1 MCRVRTCPTTEP
13 LVGAFRGCTPV
24 SALQPNVQAKV
35 GVRQDPPQ
43 QKLRAEI
50 PYLLERKNERSRER
64 NRRATAKKQRN
75 PRRRLCSP
83 LQPDTDA
90 SRYRPYRP
98 RCGRLNFWPSE
109 WPEEQCFTQAR
120 THARQARRQT
130 SGSRFLYRP
139 ALSDGIPS
147 RRANARLTMQAL
159 RENDREVARRLLHR
173 ERPILLGHAIGK
185 PGYRR
190 RT

>member
-83 LQPDTDA
+83 LHPTRTHPVIGLIARAAGALISGLRNGRKSSA
-90 SRYRPYRP
+90 SRKHARTRA
-98 RCGRLNFWPSE
+98 RQGGRLLGAASFIA
-109 WPEEQCFTQAR
+109 QRYR
-120 THARQARRQT
+120 TVDQ
-130 SGSRFLYRP
+130 
-139 ALSDGIPS
+139 
-147 RRANARLTMQAL
+147 
-159 RENDREVARRLLHR
+159 VA
-173 ERPILLGHAIGK
+173 ERT
-185 PGYRR
+185 RV
-190 RT
+190 